1 MVVVV
6 MVVVV
11 MVMRW
16 ACIACIARPS
26 RQPSSSIG
34 GGGAVL
40 RRARRSWVWNQFFVL
55 EEYTVTEPASVG
67 KLYSDLDHQDGSV
80 RYVLSGEGAGSTF
93 LIDEY
98 TGDIRVS
105 GRVDREHKAQY
116 TLVAQALDRLTGAPL
131 EPRSEF
137 IIKVQDIN
145 DNEPRFPDAPY
156 RAVVPEMADVG
167 TSVIRVS
174 ASDADDPAYGNSA
187 KLVYSMREGQPHFSI
202 DAKTGVIRTALP
214 NMDREVRDSYKL
226 VVEAKDM
233 AGQRG
238 GLTGTTTV
246 SVSLGDIND
255 NPPRFTRNTYQ
266 MSVSELA
273 PVGTTVGGVLAT
285 DADVGENAR
294 FSYSIVGGSDT
305 FNIRTEAGSREG
317 FITLKQPLDY
327 ESRRSYFLKVEVQG
341 PGPEGRAAAAV
352 GPFRDATS
360 VTVSVDDGDEAPAF
374 SPAERSLELRED
386 VARGRLLAT
395 LVARDPDTAGVPVR
409 YSIDRST
416 DPEGHFQIDESSG
429 ALTLARELDRETRAW
444 HNLSVI
450 ATQTE
455 NPRKDSKISAEKAP
469 TRARS
474 GTARGRRAHAFCS
487 TRSSATRPKGSRDN
501 LAASC
506 SRPGSGSSGRALFRT
521 PDTPPAFL
529 SRARAGD
536 FQVLVV
542 LFVALRRRRK
552 EPLAAADEEEIRENI
567 IAYDDE
573 GGGEEDTRAFDMSAL
588 RTLQAASSASS
599 ANPSSSTAF
608 NNAAAGTAA
617 AGNNNA
623 GTAAGALCCLR
634 QDVPPVVVG
643 PQQKLGPPP
652 PPPAAPS
659 TTTSSSTSHHH
670 HHYHHHQQQ
679 QHQQQQPQ
687 PQHGAG
693 DMQGFIAGRVRVAD
707 CDPLA
712 PPYDSMQ
719 VYAYE
724 GAGSAADSLS
734 SLSSCAGDAEGPPG
748 GGGGSGGGAGG
759 GGPDGEQGYDFLH
772 EWGPRFQRLAEMYG
786 AGDDDVQ

>member
-1 MVVVV
+1 
-6 MVVVV
+6 
-11 MVMRW
+11 
-16 ACIACIARPS
+16 
-26 RQPSSSIG
+26 
-34 GGGAVL
+34 
-40 RRARRSWVWNQFFVL
+40 
-55 EEYTVTEPASVG
+55 
-67 KLYSDLDHQDGSV
+67 
-80 RYVLSGEGAGSTF
+80 
-93 LIDEY
+93 
-98 TGDIRVS
+98 
-105 GRVDREHKAQY
+105 
-116 TLVAQALDRLTGAPL
+116 
-131 EPRSEF
+131 
-137 IIKVQDIN
+137 
-145 DNEPRFPDAPY
+145 
-156 RAVVPEMADVG
+156 MADVG

-386 VARGRLLAT
+386 AARGRLLAT

-450 ATQTE
+450 ATQTDE
-455 NPRKDSKISAEKAP
+455 AAL
-469 TRARS
+469 S
-474 GTARGRRAHAFCS
+474 GRGRVSLRVLDVNDNAPVLQLPAEALVCEGARAGQLVYTLSA
-487 TRSSATRPKGSRDN
+487 RDEDESSPPSGFRFSLNPDSSDNFTLRDN
-501 LAASC
+501 LNGTAALFT
-506 SRPGSGSSGRALFRT
+506 RRRLSGRAGGAAAGAAGGGLLL
-521 PDTPPAFL
+521 PLGVSVSDGGGPPGPRSTTGTLAVRL
-529 SRARAGD
+529 CACAERDGALHAACSAQQPVVVLAGVGAEALVALLACILILL
-536 FQVLVV
+536 VLVV

-623 GTAAGALCCLR
+623 GAAAGALCCLR

-679 QHQQQQPQ
+679 QQQQQPQPQ